1 MAVAALNS
9 ITDIE
14 ELTGTQRA
22 AVLVMYLDAKVARVL
37 INQLTNVEIQ
47 DIARAMAEVDNIEAN
62 VIEQVVG
69 EFVRD
74 MSKVAVVP
82 QTGKNYALDVL
93 PNLVDDEGRRESLIT
108 NLRRELSTDFPEYIA
123 GRPARNVA
131 TILQDEHPQ
140 VQAVGLL
147 LMGLENAAKVMA
159 RMDDDERYTI
169 SMRMARIQNIS
180 IELADDVE
188 RTLRQTLES
197 EGAERW
203 NIAGLDNA
211 AQILGRL
218 TRPVQEPLLERIA
231 DQDRELSDILR
242 RRMFRFE
249 DLTNLDDRGVQTLLK
264 SVDRQALLTAL
275 QGADETIRELFLRNM
290 STRAAQDLREELEI
304 MAPVPRSVSRTAG
317 EQIVQI
323 ALKLQE
329 EGVLRLLPGNG
340 DDE

>member
-1 MAVAALNS
+1 MAVAALKS

-14 ELTGTQRA
+14 ELSGTQRA
-22 AVLVMYLDAKVARVL
+22 AVLVMYLDPKVARVL
-37 INQLTNVEIQ
+37 LNQLTNTEIQ

-82 QTGKNYALDVL
+82 KTGKSFALGVL
-93 PNLVDDEGRRESLIT
+93 PDLIDDENRREGLVT
-108 NLRRELSTDFPEYIA
+108 TLRRELSTDFPEYIA
-123 GRPARNVA
+123 GRPARTVA

-140 VQAVGLL
+140 VQAVALL

-159 RMDDDERYTI
+159 RMDDDERYSI

-218 TRPVQEPLLERIA
+218 SRPVQEPLLDRIA

-264 SVDRQALLTAL
+264 SVDRQTLLTAL
-275 QGADETIRELFLRNM
+275 QGSDETLRDLFLRNM

-329 EGVLRLLPGNG
+329 EGVLRLLPGTG

>member
-1 MAVAALNS
+1 MAVAALRS

-14 ELTGTQRA
+14 ELSGTQRA
-22 AVLVMYLDAKVARVL
+22 AVLVMYLDPKVARVL
-37 INQLTNVEIQ
+37 LNQLTNTEIQ

-82 QTGKNYALDVL
+82 KTGKSFALGVL
-93 PNLVDDEGRRESLIT
+93 PDLIDDENRREGLVT
-108 NLRRELSTDFPEYIA
+108 TLRRELSTDFPEYIS
-123 GRPARNVA
+123 GRPARTVA

-140 VQAVGLL
+140 VQAVALL

-159 RMDDDERYTI
+159 RMDDDERYSI

-218 TRPVQEPLLERIA
+218 SRPVQEPLLDRIA

-264 SVDRQALLTAL
+264 SVDRQTLLTAL
-275 QGADETIRELFLRNM
+275 QGSDEALRDLFLRNM
-290 STRAAQDLREELEI
+290 SSRAAQDLREELEI

-329 EGVLRLLPGNG
+329 EGVLRLLPGTG